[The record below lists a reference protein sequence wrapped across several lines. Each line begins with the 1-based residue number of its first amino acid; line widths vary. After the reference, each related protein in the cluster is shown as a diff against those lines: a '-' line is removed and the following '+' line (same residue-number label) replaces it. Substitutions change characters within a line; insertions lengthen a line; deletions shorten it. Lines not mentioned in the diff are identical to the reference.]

1 MTDPSIGTP
10 ASRPAAT
17 CGPLPRVRGRYGEE
31 VLHVYCAPDPGC
43 AVEHHDLVVPSEIDG
58 DAGGRVTDVV
68 VKDLPAGVLAKLGR
82 HTRAPVEEASPAA
95 GISLDPDAGRLW
107 LHLGAGR
114 RVRRRQVRARVR
126 LTFGDGV
133 LTAVE
138 LVVPA
143 GAADGGAQDRS
154 R

>member
-1 MTDPSIGTP
+1 MTQPSVGTP
-10 ASRPAAT
+10 ASAQAAAS
-17 CGPLPRVRGRYGEE
+17 GPLPRIRRRYEAE
-31 VLHVYCAPDPGC
+31 VLQVCCARDPGRT
-43 AVEHHDLVVPSEIDG
+43 VEHHDLLLHSEIDG
-58 DAGGRVTDVV
+58 DARGRVTDVV
-68 VKDLPAGVLAKLGR
+68 VKDLPAGVLRKLIP

-114 RVRRRQVRARVR
+114 RVRRRHVRARVR

-143 GAADGGAQDRS
+143 DATGGEAEDCAR
-154 R
+154 